1 MRALHFNEIHVHI
14 CVLDDMLQS
23 LTFEE
28 LVNCLESIADVH
40 KVVSSLMERAITRTQ
55 SDCVKRIDN
64 LKTSKDILD
73 LLDLNNRVV
82 EVTKHVNDM
91 DRVMSPCELI
101 VKVLDVH
108 TAKGNVNVV
117 CPALSILENQTAA
130 ADEAEADFKKIQAAS
145 SSNR

>member
-1 MRALHFNEIHVHI
+1 MHI

-40 KVVSSLMERAITRTQ
+40 KVVSSLMERAISLTQ

-73 LLDLNNRVV
+73 LLDLSNRVV
-82 EVTKHVNDM
+82 EVTKHVDDM

-108 TAKGNVNVV
+108 TARGNVDVL
-117 CPALSILENQTAA
+117 CSALSILENESSSRSSRFQ
-130 ADEAEADFKKIQAAS
+130 ENPS
-145 SSNR
+145 CSGSSNR